1 MLVVVT
7 IWGLLLGSGI
17 GSAGL
22 GPVVPIASEAILG
35 PEAVDVIG
43 RAPGGFVESPDSC
56 ESPPVAGV
64 GGGGPAGGNS
74 RQSSPPSAN
83 RGRNRVVALGIGAVS
98 PSELSVDELGQ
109 AGATLA
115 FAFARPRELR
125 ERAAPLGGMESR
137 GARRS

>member
-43 RAPGGFVESPDSC
+43 RTPGGFVESPDSC

-74 RQSSPPSAN
+74 RRDPA
-83 RGRNRVVALGIGAVS
+83 I
-98 PSELSVDELGQ
+98 
-109 AGATLA
+109 
-115 FAFARPRELR
+115 
-125 ERAAPLGGMESR
+125 
-137 GARRS
+137 